1 MAMVRVNVW
10 DSTGNKRLIANVPDD
25 AEVNR
30 ILPVLV
36 SRMNL
41 PLTNPGG
48 QQISYKLHHKNSG
61 KQLSD
66 FETLRS
72 RGVVDGDTLR
82 IQAEITAGGP
92 GQK

>member
-1 MAMVRVNVW
+1 MAMIRVNIW

-25 AEVNR
+25 AEVQR
-30 ILPVLV
+30 ILPVIV

-41 PLTNPGG
+41 PLTNPAG

-72 RGVVDGDTLR
+72 LAVIDGDTLR
-82 IQAEITAGGP
+82 VQAEITAGRRR
-92 GQK
+92 